1 MAKDED
7 AVEWVLLGKGIGFG
21 KQAGDQ
27 IEISQ
32 IDRRFKAQVDGV
44 THQNPPEMLANIDP
58 TILQLASMISEHA
71 ANFLEIRFS
80 NYNYLA
86 LADHIAFAIKRAQ
99 TTDDYPKDFRW
110 EVQRLYPKE
119 YQAAQQAL
127 VLIKDRLGVQLPIS
141 ELTFFTYHFVSAQSS
156 GTLVADTVE
165 MTSLINR
172 IVEIISYHFQK
183 QIDTSSL
190 NYARFMTHL
199 RYFVIRQM
207 HHEQNGEEID
217 PMIGEVVRNKYPKA
231 YAATQKIATYLE
243 QTKNW
248 QISSSERM
256 YLTLHVW
263 RLTR

>member
-21 KQAGDQ
+21 KQTGDQ
-27 IEISQ
+27 IDVSQ
-32 IDRRFKAQVDGV
+32 IDRRFKAQEDGF

-58 TILQLASMISEHA
+58 TILQLASTISNRA
-71 ANFLEIRFS
+71 ADFLEIRFS

-119 YQAAQQAL
+119 YQVAEQAL
-127 VLIKDRLGVQLPIS
+127 SFIKEQTGIQLPTS
-141 ELTFFTYHFVSAQSS
+141 ELTFFTYHFVSAQSNGS
-156 GTLVADTVE
+156 LVADTVE

-172 IVEIISYHFQK
+172 IIEIISYHFQQ

-199 RYFVIRQM
+199 RYFMIRQM
-207 HHEQNGEEID
+207 HREQNDEELD

-231 YAATQKIATYLE
+231 YAATKKIATYLE
-243 QTKNW
+243 QTKHW